1 MDYESNVAV
10 NLDNWGDEAV
20 SVSIGFGRLST
31 IATVDFVRET
41 V

>member
-10 NLDNWGDEAV
+10 NLDTWGDEMV
-20 SVSIGFGRLST
+20 SVSTGFGRLS